1 MAIIGMAII
10 AVPVGIISSGFMES
24 AEKSSKNKE
33 RDVKLELLNQIKEEL
48 DDIKKKVDKSGDK
61 E

>member
-33 RDVKLELLNQIKEEL
+33 KDVKLELLNQIKNEL
-48 DDIKKKVDKSGDK
+48 DDIKKKVDKSGDTK
-61 E
+61 